1 MKWTTLSLE
10 IDVQAHETN
19 RGKKKTKHCFTEFC
33 LSVDERD
40 QRDWECEIK
49 WHLNKVHRSSG
60 SCVIVSLWSSANS
73 ERNGGPPDWLP
84 SITWTNH
91 VARSGYRSRS
101 NAIQWSFL
109 IGIHRPFH
117 SFRFW
122 IFEVLLTIRWEK
134 SISIWKKMETNN
146 PAMKYLE
153 KKRTT
158 KEIKANN
165 STLSFDPGTWE
176 IPSNVTPI
184 LNQNVAFRSKS
195 KDLLQEC
202 DSIARVPA
210 NPLFLLRWK
219 HN

>member
-1 MKWTTLSLE
+1 
-10 IDVQAHETN
+10 
-19 RGKKKTKHCFTEFC
+19 
-33 LSVDERD
+33 
-40 QRDWECEIK
+40 
-49 WHLNKVHRSSG
+49 
-60 SCVIVSLWSSANS
+60 
-73 ERNGGPPDWLP
+73 
-84 SITWTNH
+84 
-91 VARSGYRSRS
+91 
-101 NAIQWSFL
+101 
-109 IGIHRPFH
+109 
-117 SFRFW
+117 
-122 IFEVLLTIRWEK
+122 
-134 SISIWKKMETNN
+134 
-146 PAMKYLE
+146 MKYLE